1 MHTLQNN
8 EYKFFAFRFT
18 LFHLLVIVAGCR
30 CSLDATIEGV
40 VTLDGVPL
48 TTGTVTFHP
57 QGGGAPAYGVISSNG
72 EYSISTGANKGL
84 VAGKYVVTVVATTPP
99 TSSLEFGNLLVPERY
114 GSLQQTPLRVTV
126 IPGKNRINLD
136 LTSKND

>member
-1 MHTLQNN
+1 MRTWRHD
-8 EYKFFAFRFT
+8 EFFALRLT
-18 LFHLLVIVAGCR
+18 LFLFLVIVAGCR
-30 CSLDATIEGV
+30 RALDASIEGV

-57 QGGGAPAYGVISSNG
+57 LGGGVPAYGVISSNG

-99 TSSLEFGNLLVPERY
+99 TSSLEFGKLLVPERY
-114 GSLQQTPLRVTV
+114 GSLQQTPIRVTV
-126 IPGKNRINLD
+126 VPGKNRINLE
-136 LTSKND
+136 LTSNNG